1 MKKPMKLNCPIFQ
14 NLPPRSSYIGLNP
27 KICSLHQQENDD
39 VLCHGDFTDNVSEEI
54 LDTFWPDTP
63 QEYATKGYFGIASPK
78 KKTVPENHDTVTSV
92 DCGEE
97 GIYIALGTSVTEKAT
112 TLIEVGTHPT
122 SG

>member
-1 MKKPMKLNCPIFQ
+1 MKLNCPIFQ
-14 NLPPRSSYIGLNP
+14 NLPPRSSLIGLNP

-78 KKTVPENHDTVTSV
+78 KKKQFLKTM
-92 DCGEE
+92 
-97 GIYIALGTSVTEKAT
+97 IQLQAWI
-112 TLIEVGTHPT
+112 VGKREFILHWERL
-122 SG
+122 

>member
-14 NLPPRSSYIGLNP
+14 NLPPRSSLIGLNP

-78 KKTVPENHDTVTSV
+78 KKNS
-92 DCGEE
+92 
-97 GIYIALGTSVTEKAT
+97 S
-112 TLIEVGTHPT
+112 
-122 SG
+122 